1 MKKLLKISVLT
12 IMAMF
17 MVNCSSDD
25 SDGGGGGGDVP
36 GNGWKIGSTNYATSF
51 SMRIDEMNSLA
62 AFDAFPGGDDINTA
76 SVLFNEITGIAAGT
90 YKVVTKP
97 NLEDLLED
105 EIMISTSTGY
115 SNATGQYEKVYT
127 AVLDQNV
134 NATVTINGGKVKVV
148 IPELNIISVP
158 ISSTSETTTFS
169 GTIIEQ

>member
-12 IMAMF
+12 IMSMF

-25 SDGGGGGGDVP
+25 SDGGGNVP
-36 GNGWKIGSTNYATSF
+36 GNGWKIGNTNYETSF

-62 AFDAFPGGDDINTA
+62 AFDAFPGADEINTA

-115 SNATGQYEKVYT
+115 SNATGQYDKVYT
-127 AVLDQNV
+127 AVFDQNV

-148 IPELNIISVP
+148 IPEINIITVP

-169 GTIIEQ
+169 GTLIEQ

>member
-12 IMAMF
+12 IMALF

-25 SDGGGGGGDVP
+25 SDGGGGGNVP
-36 GNGWKIGSTNYATSF
+36 GNGWKIGSTNYTTTF
-51 SMRIDEMNSLA
+51 SMRVDEMNSIV
-62 AFDAFPGGDDINTA
+62 AFDAFPGGDNFNTA

-97 NLEDLLED
+97 NFEDLLAD
-105 EIMISTSTGY
+105 EIMISASTDY
-115 SNATGQYEKVYT
+115 NNETEQYEKIYT
-127 AVLDQNV
+127 AVFDQNV

-148 IPELNIISVP
+148 IPELNIITVP
-158 ISSTSETTTFS
+158 INSTSETTTFS

>member
-1 MKKLLKISVLT
+1 MKNLFKISVLT
-12 IMAMF
+12 IMTMF

-25 SDGGGGGGDVP
+25 NGGGGGNVP
-36 GNGWKIGSTNYATSF
+36 GNGWKIGSTNYTTSF
-51 SMRIDEMNSLA
+51 SMRVDELNSIV

-148 IPELNIISVP
+148 IPELNIITVP